1 MEEMMAEQSSQNY
14 ANHVRKLPPLFIAA
28 FLILAIN
35 VLWSI
40 YGAVRYPTFGSVF
53 HVFFTASLIVM
64 FFFSRTF
71 ALTVQD
77 RVIRLEERMRLE
89 RLLPAELRPRIGEF
103 SVKQLIGLRF
113 ASDAELPALAR
124 EVLDGKLKELDEI
137 KRAVK
142 DWRADWQ
149 RA

>member
-1 MEEMMAEQSSQNY
+1 MAEQASQNY
-14 ANHVRKLPPLFIAA
+14 SNHVRKLPPLFIAA

-35 VLWSI
+35 LLWSI
-40 YGAVRYPTFGSVF
+40 YGVVRSLTFESILQ
-53 HVFFTASLIVM
+53 VFFTASLIVM

-77 RVIRLEERMRLE
+77 RLIRLEERMRLE
-89 RLLPAELRPRIGEF
+89 RLLPTELRPRIGEF
-103 SVKQLIGLRF
+103 SVKQLIGMRF
-113 ASDAELPALAR
+113 ASDAELAGLAR
-124 EVLDGKLKELDEI
+124 EVLGGKLKELDEI
-137 KRAVK
+137 KRAVR

>member
-1 MEEMMAEQSSQNY
+1 MAGQVSQNFS
-14 ANHVRKLPPLFIAA
+14 NHVRKLPPLFIAA

-35 VLWSI
+35 LLWSI
-40 YGAVRYPTFGSVF
+40 YGVVRSLSFESILQ
-53 HVFFTASLIVM
+53 VFFTASLIVM

-77 RVIRLEERMRLE
+77 RLIRLEERMRLE

-113 ASDAELPALAR
+113 AGDAELPALAR

>member
-1 MEEMMAEQSSQNY
+1 MAEPIAQNY
-14 ANHVRKLPPLFIAA
+14 ANHVRKLPPLYMAA
-28 FLILAIN
+28 ALVLIIN
-35 VLWSI
+35 FFWTVYL
-40 YGAVRYPTFGSVF
+40 AVRNVSFGTVLQ
-53 HVFFTASLIVM
+53 VFFVAALVVL
-64 FFFSRTF
+64 FVFSRTF

-77 RVIRLEERMRLE
+77 RLIRLEERMRME

-103 SVKQLIGLRF
+103 TVKQLVGLRF

-124 EVLDGKLKELDEI
+124 EVLDGKLTELDAI

>member
-1 MEEMMAEQSSQNY
+1 MADPINQNY
-14 ANHVRKLPPLFIAA
+14 ANHVRKLPKLLLAA
-28 FLILAIN
+28 FFVLVAYL
-35 VLWSI
+35 LWSI
-40 YGAVRYPTFGSVF
+40 YATYKSFGAGNVLHLLFL
-53 HVFFTASLIVM
+53 ASLIVL

-77 RVIRLEERMRLE
+77 RVIRLEERLRME

-103 SVKQLIGLRF
+103 TVKQLIALRF
-113 ASDAELPALAR
+113 AGDAELPALAVQ
-124 EVLDGKLKELDEI
+124 VLSGQLTEPDAI

>member
-1 MEEMMAEQSSQNY
+1 MAEQISQNY

-35 VLWSI
+35 LLWSI
-40 YGAVRYPTFGSVF
+40 YGVVRSLSFESVLQ
-53 HVFFTASLIVM
+53 VFFTASVIVM

-77 RVIRLEERMRLE
+77 RLIRLEERMRLE

-103 SVKQLIGLRF
+103 SVKQLVGLRF
-113 ASDAELPALAR
+113 AGDAELPALAR
-124 EVLDGKLKELDEI
+124 EVLDGRLKELDEI

>member
-1 MEEMMAEQSSQNY
+1 MADQVNQNY
-14 ANHVRKLPPLFIAA
+14 ANHVRKLPPLFMAS
-28 FLILAIN
+28 FLILVLN

-40 YGAVRYPTFGSVF
+40 YEAVRNFGAGSVI
-53 HVFFTASLIVM
+53 HVFFSAALVVM
-64 FFFSRTF
+64 FFFARTF

-77 RVIRLEERMRLE
+77 RLIRLEERMRLE

-103 SVKQLIGLRF
+103 TIKQLIGLRF
-113 ASDAELPALAR
+113 ASDAELPALAGQ
-124 EVLDGKLKELDEI
+124 VLNGQLTELDAI
-137 KRAVK
+137 KRAIK

>member
-1 MEEMMAEQSSQNY
+1 MAEQVSQNY
-14 ANHVRKLPPLFIAA
+14 ANHVRKLPPLFMAS
-28 FLILAIN
+28 FLILAAN

-40 YGAVRYPTFGSVF
+40 YNAVRNFGPGAVLGVL
-53 HVFFTASLIVM
+53 FTAALIVM
-64 FFFSRTF
+64 FFFARTF

-77 RVIRLEERMRLE
+77 RVVRLEERMRLE

-103 SVKQLIGLRF
+103 TTKQLIGLRF
-113 ASDAELPALAR
+113 ASDAELPALAGQ
-124 EVLDGKLKELDEI
+124 VLNGQLTELDAI

>member
-1 MEEMMAEQSSQNY
+1 MAEQISQNY
-14 ANHVRKLPPLFIAA
+14 SNHVRKMPPLF
-28 FLILAIN
+28 LAGALLLFTN
-35 VLWSI
+35 LLWSL
-40 YGAVRYPTFGSVF
+40 YHLVRNLSFGSVLGVLF
-53 HVFFTASLIVM
+53 AATIIVL
-64 FFFSRTF
+64 FVYSRRF

-77 RVIRLEERMRLE
+77 RVIRLEERLRME
-89 RLLPAELRPRIGEF
+89 RLIPAELRPRIGEF
-103 SVKQLIGLRF
+103 TVKQLVALRF

-124 EVLDGKLKELDEI
+124 EVLDGKLTEQDAI

>member
-1 MEEMMAEQSSQNY
+1 MKQNY
-14 ANHVRKLPPLFIAA
+14 ANHVRKLPPLYIAA
-28 FLILAIN
+28 AAVLIIN
-35 VLWSI
+35 LLWTI
-40 YGAVRYPTFGSVF
+40 YVAVRNVAFGTVLQ
-53 HVFFTASLIVM
+53 VLLVASLLVL
-64 FFFSRTF
+64 FVFARTF

-77 RVIRLEERMRLE
+77 RLIRLEERMRME
-89 RLLPAELRPRIGEF
+89 RLLPADLRPRIGEF
-103 SVKQLIGLRF
+103 TVKQLVGLRF

-124 EVLDGKLKELDEI
+124 EVLDGRLTELDAI